1 MLYAPFLLPP
11 SAHTICIMQLE
22 TPLVC
27 FFLSDLGTVYTVGD
41 FRIKKERKRTLLIYS
56 FMLLLFSRE
65 LLFWP
70 YFI

>member
-1 MLYAPFLLPP
+1 
-11 SAHTICIMQLE
+11 MQLE

-41 FRIKKERKRTLLIYS
+41 FRIKKERRRTLLIYS
-56 FMLLLFSRE
+56 FMLLLFSWE